1 MHKAHAHESLLVVT
15 RSLQIMQTAVLR
27 RLGDRLRGR
36 SMEAPTEALAL
47 GEGAA
52 PEALALGEG
61 LAAALEEDIAA
72 GPSGGAKA

>member
-15 RSLQIMQTAVLR
+15 RSLQIMQTAELR

-36 SMEAPTEALAL
+36 SMQATEALAL

-52 PEALALGEG
+52 TEALALGEG
-61 LAAALEEDIAA
+61 LAGALEEDIAA